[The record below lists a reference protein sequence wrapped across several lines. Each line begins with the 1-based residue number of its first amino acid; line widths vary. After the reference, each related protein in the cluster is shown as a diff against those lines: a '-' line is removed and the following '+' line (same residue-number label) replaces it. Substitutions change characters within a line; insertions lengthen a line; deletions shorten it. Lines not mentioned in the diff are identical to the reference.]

1 MGEKIAT
8 FDVHRTEYILENEN
22 KFDDRIKLV
31 ERKVYVLE
39 KTNDGNHFCEFCDE
53 EFDDVDELRIHI
65 RDIHTFECNLCETRL
80 ENSEELYMHLLTCE
94 IYRCYTCD
102 YKHKRLSELKS
113 HIKLK
118 HEGRLVTIEHLKMNK
133 EDFKKKTCT
142 KYSSEDI

>member
-1 MGEKIAT
+1 MSHSI
-8 FDVHRTEYILENEN
+8 DVL
-22 KFDDRIKLV
+22 D
-31 ERKVYVLE
+31 
-39 KTNDGNHFCEFCDE
+39 KTNNGNHYCEFCDE
-53 EFDDVDELRIHI
+53 QFDDVDELRIDI
-65 RDIHTFECNLCETRL
+65 RDIHSFECNLCEIRL

-133 EDFKKKTCT
+133 ENFKTETCT
-142 KYSSEDI
+142 KYSSDDD